1 MNNLVSVIVPVYKVE
16 KYLKRCVDSIINQT
30 YKNLEIILVDD
41 GSPDNCPKMCDLYA
55 KEDKRVKVI
64 HKQNGGLSDARNAG
78 LDIMTGDFVCF
89 VDSDDWV
96 EESYVEKMLIEQQ
109 KTDADIVACGINLVN
124 EESGIVSIF
133 KCSKETVIYEDNK
146 ILRKYFKKNEIISG
160 VAWNKLYKKYIFE
173 YLRYPKGRIY
183 EDNAIILQILHK
195 CKKLV
200 VIKDRLYNYLKRQNS
215 IMLTEIT
222 EQKLKS
228 MVLNNEERTQFLI
241 QINEKNILCKEIV
254 FYLKH
259 YCWIY
264 RDLTDENLKNIL
276 KQDFKIKWNK
286 YKKYLSLFDLNTY
299 KLFYLML
306 KYKMLK

>member
-16 KYLKRCVDSIINQT
+16 KYLEKCVDSIINQT

-78 LDIMTGDFVCF
+78 LDIMTGNFVCF

-96 EESYVEKMLIEQQ
+96 EKNYVEEMLNIQQ
-109 KTDADIVACGINLVN
+109 KTNADVVACGINLVN
-124 EESGIVSIF
+124 EETGEISIF
-133 KCSKETVIYEDNK
+133 KCSKENVIYEDNK

-173 YLRYPKGRIY
+173 HLRYPKGRIY

-200 VIKDRLYNYLKRQNS
+200 VIKDRLYNYLKRRNS
-215 IMLTEIT
+215 IMLTGMT

-228 MVLNNEERTQFLI
+228 MILNNEERTQFLI
-241 QINEKNILCKEIV
+241 QINEKSILCKEIV
-254 FYLKH
+254 LYLKH

-264 RDLTDENLKNIL
+264 RELKDENLKNIL

-299 KLFYLML
+299 KLFNIKNIYLCL
-306 KYKMLK
+306 I

>member
-16 KYLKRCVDSIINQT
+16 KYLEKCVGSIINQT

-41 GSPDNCPKMCDLYA
+41 GSPDSCPKMCDLYA

-78 LDIMTGDFVCF
+78 LDIMTGNFVCF

-96 EESYVEKMLIEQQ
+96 KKNYVEEMLNIQQ
-109 KTDADIVACGINLVN
+109 KTNADVVACGINLVN
-124 EESGIVSIF
+124 EESGSVSEF
-133 KCSKETVIYEDNK
+133 KCSKKIVTYEYDK
-146 ILRKYFKKNEIISG
+146 ILNNYFKKDEIISG
-160 VAWNKLYKKYIFE
+160 VAWNKLYKKEIFKN
-173 YLRYPKGRIY
+173 LRYPKGRIY
-183 EDNAIILQILHK
+183 EDNAIILQILYR
-195 CKKLV
+195 CKKI
-200 VIKDRLYNYLKRQNS
+200 VIIPNMLYNYLKRENS
-215 IMLTEIT
+215 IMLTNMN

-228 MVLNNEERTQFLI
+228 MFLNNEERAQFLI
-241 QINEKNILCKEIV
+241 SIKEKNVLSKEV
-254 FYLKH
+254 LFNLKH